1 MKIEVAYASRQRQA
15 LVALEVDEHTTIEA
29 AIRKSG
35 ILGLFPEIDLALQKV
50 GIFGRSEPLD
60 AYLNPGDR
68 IEIYRPVIKLA
79 RPEAEEDNS
88 SR

>member
-15 LVALEVDEHTTIEA
+15 IVALEVDENTSIEA

-35 ILGLFPEIDLALQKV
+35 ILGLFPEIDLATQKV

-60 AYLNPGDR
+60 ALLSAGDR
-68 IEIYRPVIKLA
+68 IEIYRPVVKKA
-79 RPEAEEDNS
+79 RPDAEQDDA
-88 SR
+88 